1 MNSVS
6 QMFNYTPN
14 INTHFNGVEHLYL
27 APPKNTEAIA
37 APSPAYG
44 RIPPQYLRTFFL
56 SE

>member
-1 MNSVS
+1 MLYTL
-6 QMFNYTPN
+6 NYTRN

-44 RIPPQYLRTFFL
+44 RIPLIT
-56 SE
+56 SELF